1 MPLPTP
7 PPVNAR
13 ILAVED
19 DAAIREGLE
28 ITLSLEGYKPI
39 LAPDG
44 ERALAFLERERVDLV
59 LLDVMLPGRNG
70 FDVLRTMRARGIDV
84 PVIMLT
90 ARIDEADKVLGLE
103 LGADDSVPKPFSL
116 GELRARIRAALRRAN
131 GRSPAPQQLLAFA
144 DVEVDRA
151 AHRVRKASV
160 DVPMTAREFS
170 LLTYLLDR
178 PDRVLTR
185 DTLLQHVWS
194 TEHATLRTVDNFV
207 MRLRAKLE
215 PTPDAPRFFVT
226 VRGIGYRF
234 SPQGTG
240 DPGGE

>member
-1 MPLPTP
+1 MPLSTP
-7 PPVNAR
+7 PPANAR

-28 ITLSLEGYKPI
+28 ITLSLEGHKPI
-39 LAPDG
+39 LAVDG
-44 ERALAFLERERVDLV
+44 ERALAILERERVDLV

-70 FDVLRTMRARGIDV
+70 FEVLRTMRARGIDV

-103 LGADDSVPKPFSL
+103 LGADDYVTKPFSL

-131 GRSPAPQQLLAFA
+131 GRQQVPQQVMAFA
-144 DVEVDRA
+144 DVELDRA
-151 AHRVRKASV
+151 AHRVRKAGV
-160 DVPMTAREFS
+160 DVAMTAREFS

-215 PTPDAPRFFVT
+215 PIPDAPRFFVT

-234 SPQGTG
+234 SPQGNG